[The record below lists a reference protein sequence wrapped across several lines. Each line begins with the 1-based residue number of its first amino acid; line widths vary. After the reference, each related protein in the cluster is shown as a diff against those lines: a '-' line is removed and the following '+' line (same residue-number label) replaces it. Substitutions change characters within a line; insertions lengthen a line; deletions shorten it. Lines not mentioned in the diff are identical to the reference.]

1 MCKAIFPDIVSFLFL
16 FCCMETRKC
25 AFSYN
30 NDNSCN
36 DDDDD
41 DDDHNDNNNNNN
53 NHSNIFL

>member
-41 DDDHNDNNNNNN
+41 D
-53 NHSNIFL
+53 HSGGSVAKWLQRRI